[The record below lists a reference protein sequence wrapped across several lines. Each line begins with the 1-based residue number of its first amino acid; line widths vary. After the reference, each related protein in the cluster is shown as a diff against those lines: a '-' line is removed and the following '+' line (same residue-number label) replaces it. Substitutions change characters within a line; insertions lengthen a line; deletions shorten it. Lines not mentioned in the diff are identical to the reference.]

1 VVNKIVVAVIVVLS
15 FLLFSHI
22 TSADEE
28 KEWFVDKFHDGLGDW
43 VCTFQY
49 YAGHG
54 VTTRRGDIHTLY
66 LTGHSSGEV
75 EVERRNGMPSN
86 YWSFVHLERS
96 GYTPNYIR
104 CWLFIEGS
112 GTCYKDLP
120 KNEFGRIEIVKSGNS
135 IAWYLNGTYKGEI
148 CQKTGKIY
156 KIKIEYKATGDW
168 IHSSTSYFAA
178 ATNYKAHIIDVIP
191 YDWKVVRN
199 WDSPA
204 GSGVI
209 DKDGYTKNSSHMNI
223 LYVSGG
229 WIDTPANK
237 ILVKHLSTGKV
248 VVEDSIDPYWG
259 IYAINISETFF
270 SDDPRNDAYGL
281 YVAELKRD
289 DEVLTRDYFFY
300 DFVTA
305 EIGTQGTIT
314 FDKENYAKGE
324 IMRVTSNI
332 SDMSA
337 DLIYKGVIMD
347 IYGNILKEWTIK
359 SQQHTEEVETSS
371 LSEGVYYAVLKI
383 TEKDTG
389 FEWEEAYDTAVVAEE
404 VKVGGVSYNARN
416 MTILPETYVKVE
428 QPTTGTSN
436 EGLTNSTTAEYEF
449 GGYEADEPIRVNASK
464 EGFVHNNFTFTPII
478 TGYYR
483 TDLFLIPTLNNSP
496 AIVGLV
502 QSFPTFQNVSNATI
516 FIESE
521 TGWNTTLQTNAHGY
535 FELLLDNESM
545 DTENVINETFNS
557 SEYDTWVLLSH
568 NGIAANTERVTNL
581 SDETPYIRGTD
592 YEIDYINGKIKVL
605 EGGNMSNHTEYHI
618 DYERYLT
625 TTFTLNASK
634 EGYKP
639 CDPLTVT
646 VDPTEVEY
654 VYILLY
660 PILTLTVKA
669 KDASTHA
676 TITDFKVVLDDNRM
690 AETENGSVTFTVDY
704 GIHKVEVSADGYY
717 SSLDYVAVLESKNY
731 TAYLTPFSAEA
742 AGGEGVGISYPPHQ
756 VEFQVVNVFGN
767 PYTNVQI
774 TATPLS
780 TTTGSWDW
788 LFSLFGL
795 RNESAIYYENQTINC
810 TTDSRGAC
818 TMVMM
823 ENVEYEV
830 KVQGNGI
837 NETMRIYPKSDYYRI
852 IITGAGTETLK
863 SEDYV
868 KFNLSYEKEDDEL
881 NLSLVYNDLLNQTQN
896 LTFYVYN
903 STTLLYMQ
911 NFTNQSNISTHY
923 IVPYKAGEEYLWGFS
938 AYHSKFG
945 TVARNR
951 IITIQW
957 WLDIGIDQQYC
968 VWIAVALLMFLT
980 ALFSFITV
988 KFGYIVI
995 PIFALIFAY
1004 IGWLPNMSIIII
1016 ALCLGILAYMSKR
1029 EKEVGV

>member
-1 VVNKIVVAVIVVLS
+1 MVRKVLIFFFAIVFVATLSISTASAFYDTFQNHPNDNVSLPNEYNVVWHSYADTEYGGIARIETKDIGNKIFHIRGEAYSSHDDDPWEPSWIRLSYPPSYSEHWIV
-15 FLLFSHI
+15 LLKSEI
-22 TSADEE
+22 TGNQYLEFYV
-28 KEWFVDKFHDGLGDW
+28 KFYDKDGNLINSSNNL
-43 VCTFQY
+43 VS
-49 YAGHG
+49 
-54 VTTRRGDIHTLY
+54 TL
-66 LTGHSSGEV
+66 
-75 EVERRNGMPSN
+75 RN
-86 YWSFVHLERS
+86 YS
-96 GYTPNYIR
+96 GYNIWEFVKTGNNIYLYI
-104 CWLFIEGS
+104 
-112 GTCYKDLP
+112 
-120 KNEFGRIEIVKSGNS
+120 
-135 IAWYLNGTYKGEI
+135 NGTYVRDIGKTYPQVPYFIEFNTRRLYSNHWVDVWIDEPTTDDAIVETFPHDWYILRHWDAPETSGLYNGNDERVEEHDFTISYMVPYVATDPCDEI
-148 CQKTGKIY
+148 
-156 KIKIEYKATGDW
+156 KIKHFTTGEVVN
-168 IHSSTSYFAA
+168 ITSISDRYGTIYYNF
-178 ATNYKAHIIDVIP
+178 TEMFFHQDR
-191 YDWKVVRN
+191 YD
-199 WDSPA
+199 
-204 GSGVI
+204 
-209 DKDGYTKNSSHMNI
+209 DK
-223 LYVSGG
+223 
-229 WIDTPANK
+229 
-237 ILVKHLSTGKV
+237 
-248 VVEDSIDPYWG
+248 
-259 IYAINISETFF
+259 
-270 SDDPRNDAYGL
+270 YGL
-281 YVAELKRD
+281 YFVELMRD
-289 DEVLTRDYFFY
+289 ENVINRDYFYFTW
-300 DFVTA
+300 DKVDKPS
-305 EIGTQGTIT
+305 GTISW
-314 FDKENYAKGE
+314 DKDNYAQGDTAR
-324 IMRVTSNI
+324 IHVTLT
-332 SDMSA
+332 DA
-337 DLIYKGVIMD
+337 DFSSYTYKGYVFD
-347 IYGNILKEWTIK
+347 IYGNKKEEWTVK
-359 SQQHTEEVETSS
+359 STDDWHEVE
-371 LSEGVYYAVLKI
+371 LSDYEEGVYYAILKI
-383 TEKDTG
+383 TEKSTG
-389 FEWEEAYDTAVVAEE
+389 LEWDEAYDTAVVAEE
-404 VKVGGVSYNARN
+404 VRVGGVSYNARN

-478 TGYYR
+478 TGYYK
-483 TDLFLIPTLNNSP
+483 TNLFLIPAFNNSP

-957 WLDIGIDQQYC
+957 WL
-968 VWIAVALLMFLT
+968 
-980 ALFSFITV
+980 
-988 KFGYIVI
+988 
-995 PIFALIFAY
+995 
-1004 IGWLPNMSIIII
+1004 
-1016 ALCLGILAYMSKR
+1016 
-1029 EKEVGV
+1029 